1 MGSGVCLE
9 LKLTSREF
17 LPWRLSAGLARP
29 PCQAWNKMARQPGE
43 SRDLQ
48 SHRSVLLAWEE
59 MWHGRRCGLKAV
71 SPCYRVAPPNIKC
84 RCLLSVC
91 CGSRACRIL
100 SAEGPEGCL
109 VLFFSIAL
117 RRHFG
122 SYLELDRT
130 WELALT
136 CSFTFELWDFRQV
149 ISLSGP
155 VPYELCTCYC
165 YTGKVEGLFP
175 FSSS

>member
-1 MGSGVCLE
+1 MSSCLGVCPQGWHG
-9 LKLTSREF
+9 RH
-17 LPWRLSAGLARP
+17 ARP
-29 PCQAWNKMARQPGE
+29 GIRWRV
-43 SRDLQ
+43 SLV
-48 SHRSVLLAWEE
+48 SHVTCSHTGLCC
-59 MWHGRRCGLKAV
+59 WHGRRCGLKAV